1 MRLFN
6 GVRLVNH
13 PSMANV
19 MRLDL
24 GIVPMLIEMRRRGV
38 LLDTGHLARLDAK
51 IAGKQQAVEAG
62 IERVLGRPFD
72 VGSADKVAQLLFH
85 DLGLPPGRM
94 TGSRKRPSADEDSL
108 VRLKDMHPAVN
119 LVLEWRGY
127 DKLRSTYLQPLPK
140 LVGADGR
147 LRTRIKMTTVR
158 TGRLASEEPNLMNQP
173 VRDEDGREVRA
184 AFVASPGCVIASL
197 DLAQIEMVV
206 AAHESQDPSM
216 LETFRKGLDIHIK
229 TACALFHED
238 YNQVWNRVVESR
250 TGFAGEE
257 DIAWVKNFWQTKR
270 LPSKQLGFATLY
282 GITGGGLQDQILG
295 AGGPYWEVQDCE
307 RFIEAWFDAYPGIRA
322 WLEIQYQ
329 RAQRYGMT
337 WCMFGRPRLIPEVRS
352 ALSWVQAAGL
362 RQAGNQPI
370 QSGAQGIIKLAMAEI
385 WELVTAYQTA
395 YPGER
400 CWPLLQIHDELLF
413 ELSKPIAGDFCQM
426 ARHVM
431 ETAVPLTVPV
441 KAEYGIGDN
450 WKMAH

>member
-1 MRLFN
+1 
-6 GVRLVNH
+6 
-13 PSMANV
+13 
-19 MRLDL
+19 
-24 GIVPMLIEMRRRGV
+24 
-38 LLDTGHLARLDAK
+38 
-51 IAGKQQAVEAG
+51 
-62 IERVLGRPFD
+62 
-72 VGSADKVAQLLFH
+72 
-85 DLGLPPGRM
+85 
-94 TGSRKRPSADEDSL
+94 
-108 VRLKDMHPAVN
+108 
-119 LVLEWRGY
+119 
-127 DKLRSTYLQPLPK
+127 
-140 LVGADGR
+140 
-147 LRTRIKMTTVR
+147 
-158 TGRLASEEPNLMNQP
+158 
-173 VRDEDGREVRA
+173 
-184 AFVASPGCVIASL
+184 VIASL

-352 ALSWVQAAGL
+352 ALSWVRAAGL

-431 ETAVPLTVPV
+431 ETVVPLTVPV

>member
-1 MRLFN
+1 
-6 GVRLVNH
+6 
-13 PSMANV
+13 

-38 LLDTGHLARLDAK
+38 LLDTGHLSSLDAK
-51 IAGKQQAVEAG
+51 IAGKQQAVEAE
-62 IERVLGRPFD
+62 IERVIGRPFD
-72 VGSADKVAQLLFH
+72 VGSPDKVAQLLFH

-94 TGSRKRPSADEDSL
+94 TDSRKRPSTDEDSL
-108 VRLKDMHPAVN
+108 VRLKGMHPVVD
-119 LVLEWRGY
+119 LTLEWRGL
-127 DKLRSTYLQPLPK
+127 DKLRGTYLQPLPK
-140 LVGADGR
+140 LVDADGR
-147 LRTRIKMTTVR
+147 LRARTKMTTAR
-158 TGRLASEEPNLMNQP
+158 TGRLSMEEPNLQTIP
-173 VRDEDGREVRA
+173 IRSEDGREIRA

-216 LETFRKGLDIHIK
+216 LEVFRKGLDIHIK

-238 YNQVWNRVVESR
+238 YNAVWNRVVESK
-250 TGFAGEE
+250 TGFAAED
-257 DIAWVKNFWQTKR
+257 DIAWVANFWQTKR
-270 LPSKQLGFATLY
+270 LPAKQLGFATLY

-307 RFIEAWFDAYPGIRA
+307 RFIEAWFDQYAGVRA
-322 WLEIQYQ
+322 WMELQYQ

-352 ALSWVQAAGL
+352 ALSWVRSSGL

-370 QSGAQGIIKLAMAEI
+370 QSGSQGVIKLAMAEI
-385 WELVTAYQTA
+385 WELVTTYQSA

-413 ELSKPIAGDFCQM
+413 ELSKPIAEDFCQM
-426 ARHVM
+426 AKRIM

-441 KAEYGIGDN
+441 KAEYGIGAS
-450 WKMAH
+450 WKEAH